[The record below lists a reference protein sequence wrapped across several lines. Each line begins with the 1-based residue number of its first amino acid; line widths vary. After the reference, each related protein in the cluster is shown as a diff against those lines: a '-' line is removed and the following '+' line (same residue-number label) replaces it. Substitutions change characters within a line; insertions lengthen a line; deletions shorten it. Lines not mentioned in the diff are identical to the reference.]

1 MTDVLVVGGGPAG
14 LALAIG
20 ARRAGLAVTVLDRSR
35 PPIDKPCGEG
45 LMPDGV
51 AALAALGID
60 PARLGGR
67 PFHGIR
73 YLDAGTDSPAGPGR
87 DRTGED
93 PGIGADGDFGAG
105 PDSAADAP
113 RRRGR
118 GRDASAVAEARFP
131 GPPGLGVRRTRLHAA
146 LAEAADAAG
155 AELRWGVPARGLER
169 RGDRFEVITADGAL
183 AARWIVAADGL
194 ASRLRGW
201 AGLDGGLPRRP
212 RFGVRRHFR
221 VAPWTSLVE
230 VWWADGCE
238 AYVTPVGAEEVGIAM
253 LWNGG
258 PGGLGKASFDELLTR
273 FPALAARVAEAPR
286 TSRDRGAGPLA
297 RRPRALR
304 RANLVLLG
312 DAAGYLDAITGE
324 GLSLAF
330 HQAAALAPALAA
342 GDLAAYERAH
352 RRTARLP
359 EALIR
364 LLLAVERRSRLR
376 RRLIRALAADPALF
390 ARLLAVHTRSLPLS
404 GFGLLGAL
412 RLLRGVV
419 PTPLPARV
427 NRAGAPPPSRRRGAP
442 PHTRP

>member
-1 MTDVLVVGGGPAG
+1 VTDVLVVGGGPAG

-20 ARRAGLAVTVLDRSR
+20 ARRSGLAVTVLDRSR

-60 PARLGGR
+60 RARLGGR

-73 YLDAGTDSPAGPGR
+73 YLDAES
-87 DRTGED
+87 D
-93 PGIGADGDFGAG
+93 PGTRALDDDGSG
-105 PDSAADAP
+105 PDSGADSPRP

-118 GRDASAVAEARFP
+118 DSPAVAEARFP

-146 LAEAADAAG
+146 LAEAAAAAG
-155 AELRWGVPARGLER
+155 AELRWAVPARGLER
-169 RGDRFEVITADGAL
+169 RGDHFEVVAGGRRL

-201 AGLDGGLPRRP
+201 AELDGGFPRRP
-212 RFGVRRHFR
+212 RFGVRRHYR
-221 VAPWTSLVE
+221 LAPWTSLVE

-238 AYVTPVGAEEVGIAM
+238 AYVTPVGADEVGIAM

-258 PGGLGKASFDELLTR
+258 PEGLGKTNFDELLAR
-273 FPALAARVAEAPR
+273 FPALAARLAGVPA

-297 RRPRALR
+297 RRPRALCR
-304 RANLVLLG
+304 GNLVLLG

-330 HQAAALAPALAA
+330 HQAAALAPALAV
-342 GDLAAYERAH
+342 GDLGAYERAH
-352 RRTARLP
+352 RRAARLP
-359 EALIR
+359 ETLIR
-364 LLLAVERRSRLR
+364 LLLAVERRPPLR

>member
-1 MTDVLVVGGGPAG
+1 VTPPTDVLVVGGGPAG
-14 LALAIG
+14 LALALG

-51 AALAALGID
+51 AALAALGVD

-73 YLDAGTDSPAGPGR
+73 YLDAGGEHAAEARFPG
-87 DRTGED
+87 
-93 PGIGADGDFGAG
+93 GADAG
-105 PDSAADAP
+105 TGG
-113 RRRGR
+113 GR
-118 GRDASAVAEARFP
+118 GPSAPGAVAEARFP
-131 GPPGLGVRRTRLHAA
+131 SGSGLGVRRTRLHAA
-146 LAEAADAAG
+146 LAAAAAEAG
-155 AELRWGVPARGLER
+155 AELSWGVPARGLER
-169 RGDRFEVITADGAL
+169 HGDRFAVVTDGGVL

-194 ASRLRGW
+194 GSRLRRW
-201 AGLDGGLPRRP
+201 AGLDGRPPRRR
-212 RFGVRRHFR
+212 RFGVRRHVR
-221 VAPWTSLVE
+221 IAPWTSLVE

-238 AYVTPVGAEEVGIAM
+238 AYVTPVAEDEVGIAM

-258 PGGLGKASFDELLTR
+258 PGGLGPARFDGLLAR
-273 FPALAARVAEAPR
+273 FPALAARLAGAEA

-297 RRPRALR
+297 RRPRALSR
-304 RANLVLLG
+304 CNLVLLG

-352 RRTARLP
+352 RRLARLP

-364 LLLAVERRSRLR
+364 LLLAVERRPPLR

-390 ARLLAVHTRSLPLS
+390 ARLLAVHARALPLS
-404 GFGLLGAL
+404 GLGLGGPL
-412 RLLRGVV
+412 RLAGRLAAGS
-419 PTPLPARV
+419 
-427 NRAGAPPPSRRRGAP
+427 RA
-442 PHTRP
+442 